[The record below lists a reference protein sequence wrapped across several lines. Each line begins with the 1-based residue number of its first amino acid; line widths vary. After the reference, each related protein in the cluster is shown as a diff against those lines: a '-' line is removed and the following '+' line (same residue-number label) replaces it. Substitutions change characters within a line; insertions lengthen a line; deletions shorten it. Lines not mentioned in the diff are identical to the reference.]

1 MKRADR
7 GALPT
12 SRIYCLQMEQTTAN
26 RSRLDLNKRDRFDER
41 RAANANVH
49 LMNRIRVL
57 KM

>member
-12 SRIYCLQMEQTTAN
+12 SRIHCLQMERTPAN
-26 RSRLDLNKRDRFDER
+26 RSRLDLYKHERFDER

-49 LMNRIRVL
+49 LMNMIRVL